1 MPIQIIIFGQLKD
14 ITGSNNLQL
23 TGISD
28 TDELVI
34 ELNKKYPALVNAA
47 YIIAVDKEVILKNT
61 VLTKNSTIALMPPFA
76 GG

>member
-34 ELNKKYPALVNAA
+34 ELNKKYPALVNAS